1 MSNVAARAARTL
13 PPPGGKPFR
22 LAGGAR
28 RGKFA
33 ARIGRR
39 RLLTAA
45 LVAGDI
51 VSGIMAIVAAA
62 VIVAVVW
69 PAGQVEL
76 AGWMQT
82 EMWVLLL
89 LLLGT
94 NCSLGLYRSSFKSP
108 IERFRLRAAAT
119 LLFAFVGM
127 LMWIRAEPSVE
138 LAIVPAAG

>member
-1 MSNVAARAARTL
+1 VA
-13 PPPGGKPFR
+13 KPFR

-28 RGKFA
+28 HRRFA

-45 LVAGDI
+45 LFAGDI

-62 VIVAVVW
+62 VIVAAVW

-82 EMWVLLL
+82 EMCVLLL
-89 LLLGT
+89 LLAWHQLFARPL
-94 NCSLGLYRSSFKSP
+94 SIQFQSP

-127 LMWIRAEPSVE
+127 LMWIRAGPSVE
-138 LAIVPAAG
+138 LQSCGGWRNRACARFVD